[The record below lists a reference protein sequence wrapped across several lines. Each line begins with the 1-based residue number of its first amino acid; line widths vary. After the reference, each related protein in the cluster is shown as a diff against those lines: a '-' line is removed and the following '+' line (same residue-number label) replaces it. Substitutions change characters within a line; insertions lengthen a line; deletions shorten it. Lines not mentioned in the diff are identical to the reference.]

1 MSGKPADAAASPQ
14 RTDRSTRYAQG
25 PAPVPAVEG
34 SDSSVAAAETMPPPG
49 QSAPPRQPRS
59 TVMGTPD
66 VLADAARKRAES
78 TPPPVPKR
86 STGRHKT
93 AAEIG
98 SKVPAALKG
107 AQSQQDTVIGPPP
120 VPDKPT
126 VRRGS
131 GSFSRVSEDA
141 APDETPIPVGK
152 TVVPGALTT
161 EDLATQTG
169 KTVVPGSMSAPHVDK
184 RPTPVV
190 EYVPPTEPPPELAA
204 KVVRPKTQPMGAGNV
219 THQVTD
225 REDID
230 ESKRKRSTSP
240 TRTDAAERRNFT
252 HFHGAAGLVDAGTE
266 SPKLRLVPGKVVPG
280 TRYKL
285 LRWLG
290 EGGMGVVYEAAHVD
304 IERRS
309 ALKILRF
316 DLSQQPRMTQVF
328 RDEARAASR
337 LGSPH
342 IVEIYDFGEL
352 PDGRLFFAMELLD
365 GHDLVPTEEEPV
377 IPADRLV
384 GILRQVCKGL
394 AAAHDAG
401 VVHRDV
407 KPENIIVGATDD
419 RKDVAKIVDFG
430 ISSMLAAGQTD
441 GGGIAGT
448 PHYMAPEQILGDK
461 FDSRLDVYALGCTAY
476 ELLVGVP
483 PFDAED
489 VEDILQQ
496 QVSKLPDAPRTVR
509 PDLQIPA
516 ALESVIMRCLAK
528 SPEQRFPNME
538 ELEAAL
544 CEAQISAGIT
554 TPWDDLPVPQLAD
567 PDRRATIV
575 AKMPNAP
582 HAATKRGWVWPVVA
596 GLSTLAAAGLALFLA
611 FRGGPTDEEL
621 SIVEKLTAEA
631 QDAATD
637 QIWVVPMAHKP
648 DAPTAYMKVVE
659 LEDVE
664 GPAED
669 AADDRAEELRDRFA
683 TSLVATADQLWD
695 QGAEDAARRYYLY
708 ALTFDM
714 DHERALERFDHSPV
728 MLAKFRDHARTG
740 DFDLQ
745 EQLLA
750 TAAGAQAEQDPAKR
764 EGMENAVE
772 EVIETQPEISAAQ
785 LAQLAEAAEG
795 TRIREKVEKR
805 VKRGSGIEPT
815 PVAAPPSADPFE
827 EEAAP
832 DEPGVEDVLIE
843 EPEPTKPKPK
853 FKPKPR
859 QEQDGGELLG
869 KAKRDPVKA
878 AELAAQGQAALRSG
892 QRQKATSLFNQ
903 AIAYDRRNAKALM
916 GLSDVYFD
924 TGSNQ
929 KAINYAEKAVAAAP
943 KSGAY
948 RIKLGDAYYKVLR
961 YKDAKAQ
968 YQKAKDL
975 GAKRA
980 KDRLAKVNAK
990 LGG

>member
-1 MSGKPADAAASPQ
+1 MSAKSADPAASPERPDR
-14 RTDRSTRYAQG
+14 RTHFAQG
-25 PAPVPAVEG
+25 PAPVPAVDGPSKTAVPEPVEPTPSG
-34 SDSSVAAAETMPPPG
+34 PPPRP
-49 QSAPPRQPRS
+49 QRS
-59 TVMGTPD
+59 TVMGTPAH
-66 VLADAARKRAES
+66 LADAARKQAES
-78 TPPPVPKR
+78 TPKR
-86 STGRHKT
+86 TTGRHKT
-93 AAEIG
+93 AADHA
-98 SKVPAALKG
+98 SRVPAALK
-107 AQSQQDTVIGPPP
+107 AQSQSQTVIGPPP
-120 VPDKPT
+120 MPDKPA

-131 GSFSRVSEDA
+131 GSYSRVSEEIED
-141 APDETPIPVGK
+141 DDTPPPVGK
-152 TVVPGALTT
+152 TVVPGALNAQ
-161 EDLATQTG
+161 DLAAVTG
-169 KTVVPGSMSAPHVDK
+169 RTLVPGAVSIAHADK

-190 EYVPPTEPPPELAA
+190 EHIAPSDPPPHLAPKPA
-204 KVVRPKTQPMGAGNV
+204 RPQTEPMGAGKV
-219 THQVTD
+219 THSV
-225 REDID
+225 D
-230 ESKRKRSTSP
+230 EAHERDTRQRKRATAP
-240 TRTDAAERRNFT
+240 TRSGDPAERRSFT
-252 HFHGAAGLVDAGTE
+252 HFHGASGLVDAGTE

-304 IERRS
+304 IERKS

-377 IPADRLV
+377 IPAGRLI

-394 AAAHDAG
+394 SDAHDAG

-407 KPENIIVGATDD
+407 KPENIIVGDTAERT
-419 RKDVAKIVDFG
+419 DVAKIVDFG
-430 ISSMLAAGQTD
+430 ISSMLAAGQSD

-461 FDSRLDVYALGCTAY
+461 FDGRLDVYALGCTAY
-476 ELLVGVP
+476 ELMCGVP
-483 PFDAED
+483 PFDAEE

-496 QVSKLPDAPRTVR
+496 QVSKLPDAPRTIR
-509 PDLQIPA
+509 PDLEIPA

-528 SPEQRFPNME
+528 NPDQRYPNMA

-544 CEAQISAGIT
+544 CEAQIAAGLT
-554 TPWDDLPVPQLAD
+554 TPWDDLAVPQLPD
-567 PDRRATIV
+567 PERRAAII
-575 AKMPNAP
+575 AKMPNATAP
-582 HAATKRGWVWPVVA
+582 SSKRGWVWPVVA
-596 GLSTLAAAGLALFLA
+596 GLSTMAAAGLGLFLA
-611 FRGGPTDEEL
+611 FGGGPTEEEL

-648 DAPTAYMKVVE
+648 DSPTAYMKVVE
-659 LEDVE
+659 LEEVE

-669 AADDRAEELRDRFA
+669 AADERAEELRKRFGA
-683 TSLVATADQLWD
+683 SLVGTADQLWD
-695 QGAEDAARRYYLY
+695 EGAKDAARRYYLY

-714 DHERALERFDHSPV
+714 DNERALERFETNAV
-728 MLAKFRDHARTG
+728 LLAKMREQARTG
-740 DFDLQ
+740 EFGLH
-745 EQLLA
+745 EQMLA
-750 TAAGAQAEQDPAKR
+750 TAASVQAEQDPEKR
-764 EGMENAVE
+764 QGLEKGLEQA
-772 EVIETQPEISAAQ
+772 IETRPEMSATE
-785 LAQLAEAAEG
+785 LASLAEAAKG
-795 TRIREKVEKR
+795 TRIEAKVETR
-805 VKRGSGIEPT
+805 VKRGSG
-815 PVAAPPSADPFE
+815 VSAPREEVPPKSADPFE
-827 EEAAP
+827 PSEVEEP
-832 DEPGVEDVLIE
+832 VEPVVEEVLIE
-843 EPEPTKPKPK
+843 DPEPTKPKPK

-869 KAKRDPVKA
+869 KAARDPKKA
-878 AELAAQGQAALRSG
+878 GELADEGQAALRSG

-903 AIAYDRRNAKALM
+903 AIAYDRKNAKALM

-943 KSGAY
+943 SSGAY
-948 RIKLGDAYYKVLR
+948 RIKLGDAYFKVLR

-968 YQKAKDL
+968 YDKAKDL

-980 KDRLAKVNAK
+980 GDRLAKVDAK